1 MGPAGVNNGKV
12 YSGGIRMASLF
23 VVSGKSRGNYYL
35 LKDGTVVVGRDE
47 RADIQ
52 ILDEMVSRSHMEVSY
67 TSEKEVCYVEDLQSA
82 NGVFINSRRVSD
94 ETELQDGDTIRIG
107 ETTLLYTIKNIS
119 DLDTAVAFIKKRGEH
134 GKSTLIR

>member
-12 YSGGIRMASLF
+12 DSGGIRMASLF